1 MAEQYGIEDRERGGR
16 ELDWNMGGWDETK
29 LRIKMRR

>member
-1 MAEQYGIEDRERGGR
+1 MAGQRGLETREQGG

-29 LRIKMRR
+29 LRIKMR